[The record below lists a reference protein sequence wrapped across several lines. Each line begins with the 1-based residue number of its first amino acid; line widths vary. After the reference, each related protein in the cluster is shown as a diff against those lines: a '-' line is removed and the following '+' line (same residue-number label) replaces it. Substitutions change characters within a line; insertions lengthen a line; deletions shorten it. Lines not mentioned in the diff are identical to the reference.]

1 MRNKDDL
8 NNDELGFY
16 LSLDEPD
23 KKKFLKDGT
32 IDYSRRVNKLLRRVP
47 DSLFK
52 EFYNPKNVLKKGST
66 ISMIV
71 SKRADGKTYGFLELA
86 WSGWQYY
93 DQPSVYVRRLSE
105 SLKGTNISKLFD
117 NVFNN
122 PNSPNPKKYDGVAY
136 RSGAWCGYWL
146 DEKGK
151 KKYDSPFC
159 YTMSLNA
166 GETSK
171 GTKDIRNVLFVIFD
185 EFLSRS
191 HYLPNEFLAWTNAMS
206 TIGRLNPYTH
216 FVMLGN
222 PVSWDSPYFP
232 EYNLGDVK
240 RLSKGMHL
248 YKDAI
253 NDFSITLHMVEMD
266 KGASATSRVNARFFP
281 SRNNSLRAIVHGD
294 WEMNQ
299 YPHIIWDNF
308 HDTNYEKFIYFMTE
322 NDIIQCE
329 VLGHRCTEE
338 ERPKDRHYDRDFV
351 YCSFHKTNDYDLKKG
366 CIIYTTLPQSDSDSV
381 LIRRESDKLYDAL
394 LGFEWYFDTNET
406 GEIMRNFLDNF
417 RDKKYLI

>member
-1 MRNKDDL
+1 MRDKTDL
-8 NNDELGFY
+8 NNDELAFY

-23 KKKFLKDGT
+23 KKLFLKTGT
-32 IDYSRRVNKLLRRVP
+32 IDYSRRINKLLRKVP
-47 DSLFK
+47 DSLYK
-52 EFYNPKNVLKKGST
+52 GFYNPKNILKKGTT
-66 ISMIV
+66 ISMII
-71 SKRADGKTYGFLELA
+71 SKRADGKTYGFLTLA
-86 WSGWQYY
+86 WLAYQYFNY
-93 DQPSVYVRRLSE
+93 PSVYLRRLSE
-105 SLKGTNISKLFD
+105 SLKSSNISKLFD

-122 PNSPNPKKYDGVAY
+122 PNIPNPKGYEGVTY
-136 RSGAWCGYWL
+136 RSGAWCGYWI

-171 GTKDIRNVLFVIFD
+171 GTKDIRNVFLVIYD

-191 HYLPNEFLAWTNAMS
+191 RYLQNEFLSWTNAMS
-206 TIGRLNPYTH
+206 TIGRLNPYTT

-240 RLSKGMHL
+240 RLKKGVHI
-248 YKDAI
+248 YKDNS
-253 NDFSITLHMVEMD
+253 NDFSIALHMVELD
-266 KGASATSRVNARFFP
+266 KGASATARVNARFFP
-281 SRNNSLRAIVHGD
+281 STNNSLRAIVHGD

-308 HDTNYEKFIYFMTE
+308 YDRSYEQYIYFVTE
-322 NDIIQCE
+322 NDVVQCE
-329 VLGHRCTEE
+329 IFSHTCTEE
-338 ERPKDRHYDRDFV
+338 ERPKDLHYDRMFV
-351 YCSFHKTNDYDLKKG
+351 YCSFHKTNDYDLSKG
-366 CIIYTTLPQSDSDSV
+366 CIVYTTTPQTPTDSV
-381 LIRRESDKLYDAL
+381 LIRRESDRLYDTL
-394 LGFEWYFDTNET
+394 LDFEWYFDTNET
-406 GEIMRNFLDNF
+406 GEIMRNFLENF